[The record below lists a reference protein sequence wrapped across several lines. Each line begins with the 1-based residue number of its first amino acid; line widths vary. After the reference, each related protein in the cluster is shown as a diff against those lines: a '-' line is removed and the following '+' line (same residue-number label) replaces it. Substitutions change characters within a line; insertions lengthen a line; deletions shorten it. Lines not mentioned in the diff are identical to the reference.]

1 VSVEDTND
9 TAPSGWQADPLS
21 PATLFILALAA
32 GVLGGIGAILFR
44 SAIAL
49 FQELAFY
56 GELGFHFQPEIHLVP
71 SVWGWGVV
79 FLPVVGALIVSEI
92 NDRLGPENRGHGVP
106 EVMEAIYYRRGHM
119 SPRVALAKALAASIS
134 IGSGGSVGREGPIV
148 QIGSAF
154 GSALGQIWHMP
165 AHQRILLV
173 SAGAAAGIAATFNAP
188 LAGVAFVMELLLVSV
203 SAQNVA
209 LVAAAVVPGTYV
221 GRLYGGID
229 PIFGVA
235 NLDLFDGQLLGTY
248 QLLLCIPL
256 GVLIGAAAALFVRS
270 IYWFEDRLEALIGN
284 PYVRHMAGM
293 FVVGCMIYAFMVF
306 TGEYYV
312 AGVGYAT
319 IADVLTDVLTSP
331 LFLLLLFAGKLL
343 ATSLTLG
350 SGASGG
356 VFSPAL
362 FLGAALGAAY
372 ADAFDALIPGFAI
385 EPVLFAIAGMAGMVG
400 ATTSAVVTA
409 IVMIFEQTRDYSA
422 ILPIIIVVGLAYV
435 VRVRLT
441 AESVYTLRL
450 ARRGHD
456 IPQGLQSAMTTSLDA
471 RQVMN
476 REFRVV
482 QRDQLDR
489 YLRRRHGRAQDRYT
503 IIADGETII
512 GLARD
517 DLAQWLA
524 ESPLEA
530 LVSTDFVVVSPVTGW
545 AELMRTIKRGDSEL
559 VIVARGEGAD
569 DIVGVITRREIA
581 RAARDSA
588 ELMD

>member
-1 VSVEDTND
+1 MSLDETSEA
-9 TAPSGWQADPLS
+9 APSGWQADPLP
-21 PATLFILALAA
+21 PATLFALAVVV
-32 GVLGGIGAILFR
+32 GMLGGIGAVLFR

-56 GELGFHFQPEIHLVP
+56 GELGFHFQPEIHLAP
-71 SVWGWGVV
+71 SAWGWGVILV
-79 FLPVVGALIVSEI
+79 PVVGALIVSEI
-92 NDRLGPENRGHGVP
+92 NDRLGPEHRGHGVP
-106 EVMEAIYYRRGHM
+106 EVMEAIYYRRGCM
-119 SPRVALAKALAASIS
+119 RPGVALAKALASAIS
-134 IGSGGSVGREGPIV
+134 IGSGGSVGREGPII

-188 LAGVAFVMELLLVSV
+188 LAGVAFAMELLLVSV

-209 LVAAAVVPGTYV
+209 LVAAAVVTGTYV
-221 GRLYGGID
+221 GRLYGGIE
-229 PIFGVA
+229 PVFGLA
-235 NLDLFDGQLLGTY
+235 EFDLFSGQLVGTY

-256 GVLIGAAAALFVRS
+256 GVLTGGAAAVFVRA

-293 FVVGCMIYAFMVF
+293 LVVGCMIYAFMVF

-319 IADVLTDVLTSP
+319 IADVLADILTSP

-362 FLGAALGAAY
+362 FLGATLGAAY
-372 ADAFDALIPGFAI
+372 ADAFDALVPGLAI
-385 EPVLFAIAGMAGMVG
+385 EPLLFAIAGMAGMIG

-409 IVMIFEQTRDYSA
+409 IVMVFEQTRDYSA

-441 AESVYTLRL
+441 AESVYTLKL

-482 QRDQLDR
+482 QRRELER
-489 YLRRRHGRAQDRYT
+489 HLRRRGLQDRYT
-503 IIADGETII
+503 IIADGETLV

-517 DLAQWLA
+517 DLIERVAR
-524 ESPLEA
+524 EPLEG
-530 LVSTDFVVVSPVTGW
+530 LVSSDFVVVSPATGW
-545 AELMRTIKRGDSEL
+545 AELMRAIKRADSEL
-559 VIVARGEGAD
+559 VIVARGAGPD
-569 DIVGVITRREIA
+569 DIAGVITRREIA